1 MRGLFH
7 SVSVPGM
14 ERLAAHERIREQRG
28 ISVAYCAIRFRCRK
42 KRNRLIFDERR
53 DALVAPGPVIA
64 AVFIPRKND
73 VTPFDFP
80 RNVFQRNLER
90 TGHVALRA
98 RKSYGESIEDDASR
112 ADEVIAT
119 HV

>member
-1 MRGLFH
+1 MRGPFH

-42 KRNRLIFDERR
+42 KKNRLIFDERR
-53 DALVAPGPVIA
+53 DALVAPGLIVV
-64 AVFIPRKND
+64 VFIPRKND
-73 VTPFDFP
+73 VTPF
-80 RNVFQRNLER
+80 
-90 TGHVALRA
+90 
-98 RKSYGESIEDDASR
+98 GESIEDDASR
-112 ADEVIAT
+112 ADEVVAT